1 MNELLKEKI
10 INKKAI
16 INVIGLGY
24 VGLPLALSFAE
35 SGYKVNGIDIDKNKI
50 KNLNNQTSYISDV
63 KNNYL
68 KNTILEKKMAFN
80 TNYNSISE
88 SDVIIICVPTPLN
101 KTKDP
106 DISYI
111 VAVVEEIAKYSIK
124 EKLVCLESTVYPGAT
139 EEIVLPKLS
148 TNPKLTIGKDFNL
161 IFSPER
167 IDPGQTKWNLENTPK
182 VIGGITSEC
191 TELGSILYQ
200 AISKKIIKVSST
212 RAAEMTK
219 LLENTFRAANIGL
232 INEMA
237 IICEK
242 LEIDIWEI
250 IEAAKTKPYG
260 FMPFFPGPGLGGHC
274 IPVDPRYLDWK
285 LQTLN
290 SESKYIKLSEEINF
304 SMPHYVLSRI
314 KNIKEKNK
322 LKNNPLIVF
331 GVSYKPNVSDIRES
345 PAIDLLKL
353 FYEEN
358 IDFIYNDPYVK
369 KLNIDGRIYHSEP
382 LSEKLLQES
391 DLGIITTDHSN
402 YNWKDITN
410 NLSYIFDTR
419 NALRNTKAKKSKIYK
434 L

>member
-1 MNELLKEKI
+1 MNQILKEKI

-24 VGLPLALSFAE
+24 IGLPLALSFAE

-50 KNLNNQTSYISDV
+50 KMLNNQTSYISDI

-68 KNTILEKKMAFN
+68 KNTIVNKKMNFFSN
-80 TNYNSISE
+80 HDSISE

-111 VAVVEEIAKYSIK
+111 VAFAEKISKYSIK
-124 EKLVCLESTVYPGAT
+124 EKLICLESTVYPGAT

-148 TNPKLTIGKDFNL
+148 KNSKFVIGKDFNL

-167 IDPGQTKWNLENTPK
+167 IDPGQTKWNLKNTPK

-191 TELGSILYQ
+191 SELGSILYKS
-200 AISKKIIKVSST
+200 ISQKIIKVSSS

-219 LLENTFRAANIGL
+219 LLENTFRATNIGL

-242 LEIDIWEI
+242 LELDIWEI

-260 FMPFFPGPGLGGHC
+260 FMPFYPGPGLGGHC
-274 IPVDPRYLDWK
+274 IPIDPRYLDWK

-314 KNIKEKNK
+314 KKIKEKNK

-331 GVSYKPNVSDIRES
+331 GVSYKANVSDIRES

-358 IDFIYNDPYVK
+358 INFIYNDPYVK
-369 KLNIDGRIYHSEP
+369 TLNIDGRIYNSEP
-382 LSEKLLQES
+382 LSDKLLQKAK
-391 DLGIITTDHSN
+391 LGIITTDHSD
-402 YNWKDITN
+402 YNWENITN
-410 NLSYIFDTR
+410 NISYIFDTR
-419 NALRNTKAKKSKIYK
+419 NALRNTKSKKSTIYK

>member
-1 MNELLKEKI
+1 MKKTLKEKI
-10 INKKAI
+10 IEKKAT

-24 VGLPLALSFAE
+24 IGLPLALSFAE

-50 KNLNNQTSYISDV
+50 EKLNNQTSYISDI
-63 KNNYL
+63 KNDYLQSIILNKKINFFSNY
-68 KNTILEKKMAFN
+68 A
-80 TNYNSISE
+80 SISE
-88 SDVIIICVPTPLN
+88 SDIIIICVPTPLN

-111 VAVVEEIAKYSIK
+111 VAVAEEISKYSVK
-124 EKLVCLESTVYPGAT
+124 EKLISLESTVYPGAT
-139 EEIVLPKLS
+139 EEIILPKIS
-148 TNPKLTIGKDFNL
+148 TNSKLSIGKDFYL
-161 IFSPER
+161 VFSPER
-167 IDPGQTKWNLENTPK
+167 IDPGQTIWNLKNTPK

-200 AISKKIIKVSST
+200 SISKKIIKVSST

-242 LEIDIWEI
+242 LGLDIWEI

-260 FMPFFPGPGLGGHC
+260 FMPFYPGPGLGGHC

-290 SESKYIKLSEEINF
+290 SESKFIKLSEEINF

-314 KNIKEKNK
+314 QNIKEKNK
-322 LKNNPLIVF
+322 LGNNSIILF
-331 GVSYKPNVSDIRES
+331 GISYKPNVSDIRES

-358 IDFIYNDPYVK
+358 INFIYNDPYVK
-369 KLNIDGRIYHSEP
+369 TLNIDGRIYHSTP
-382 LSEKLLQES
+382 ISDKLLQETE
-391 DLGIITTDHSN
+391 LGIITTAHSIYDWN
-402 YNWKDITN
+402 NITN
-410 NLSYIFDTR
+410 NLNYIFDTR
-419 NALRNTKAKKSKIYK
+419 NALRNTKSKKTIIYK

>member
-1 MNELLKEKI
+1 
-10 INKKAI
+10 
-16 INVIGLGY
+16 
-24 VGLPLALSFAE
+24 
-35 SGYKVNGIDIDKNKI
+35 
-50 KNLNNQTSYISDV
+50 
-63 KNNYL
+63 
-68 KNTILEKKMAFN
+68 MAFN

-260 FMPFFPGPGLGGHC
+260 FMPFYPGPGLGGHC

-314 KNIKEKNK
+314 KKIKEKNK

-331 GVSYKPNVSDIRES
+331 GVSYKANVSDIRES

-358 IDFIYNDPYVK
+358 INFIYNDPYVK
-369 KLNIDGRIYHSEP
+369 TLNIDGRIYNSEP
-382 LSEKLLQES
+382 LSDKLLQKAK
-391 DLGIITTDHSN
+391 LGIITTDHSD
-402 YNWKDITN
+402 YNWENITN
-410 NLSYIFDTR
+410 NISYIFDTR
-419 NALRNTKAKKSKIYK
+419 NALRNTKSKKSTIYK

>member
-1 MNELLKEKI
+1 MKKTLKEKI
-10 INKKAI
+10 IEKKAT

-24 VGLPLALSFAE
+24 IGLPLALSFAE

-50 KNLNNQTSYISDV
+50 EKLNNQTSYISDI
-63 KNNYL
+63 KNDYLQSIILNKKINFFSNY
-68 KNTILEKKMAFN
+68 A
-80 TNYNSISE
+80 SISE
-88 SDVIIICVPTPLN
+88 SDIIIICVPTPLN

-111 VAVVEEIAKYSIK
+111 VAVAEEISKYSVK
-124 EKLVCLESTVYPGAT
+124 EKLISLESTVYPGAT
-139 EEIVLPKLS
+139 EEIILPKIS
-148 TNPKLTIGKDFNL
+148 TNSKLSIGKDFYL
-161 IFSPER
+161 VFSPER
-167 IDPGQTKWNLENTPK
+167 IDPGQTIWNLKNTPK

-200 AISKKIIKVSST
+200 SISKKIIKVSST

-242 LEIDIWEI
+242 LGLDIWEI

-260 FMPFFPGPGLGGHC
+260 FMPFYPGPGLGGHC

-290 SESKYIKLSEEINF
+290 SESKFIKLSEEINF

-314 KNIKEKNK
+314 QNIKEKNK
-322 LKNNPLIVF
+322 LGNNSIILF
-331 GVSYKPNVSDIRES
+331 GISYKPNVSDIRES

-353 FYEEN
+353 FYEKN
-358 IDFIYNDPYVK
+358 INFIYNDPYVK
-369 KLNIDGRIYHSEP
+369 TLNIDGRIYHSTP
-382 LSEKLLQES
+382 ISDKLLQETE
-391 DLGIITTDHSN
+391 LGIITTAHSIYDWN
-402 YNWKDITN
+402 NITN
-410 NLSYIFDTR
+410 NLNYIFDTR
-419 NALRNTKAKKSKIYK
+419 NALRNTKSKKTIIYK